1 VWIGLD
7 RGDGAPRPRETLAG
21 HAHNPPLTHK
31 HTPKSSLMKSAVEHY
46 THELAGVRTGRANPG
61 LIENLQVAVEGG
73 GGGGGSGGGG
83 SGSHHSHHPHGHVP
97 LRALGTVTVRD
108 PQTLAVSV
116 FDPSMAGA
124 VARAI
129 QNSPLGLAAAP
140 AGSGDGGGGNSC
152 GGGGEVL
159 VRLPRMTREVVERMV
174 KLVHAEGEEALVS
187 IRRARQR
194 ALEAAKRAYGSAGS
208 GGSSKSGKSSE
219 QQRAE
224 KAVQTLV
231 DKYTAEVERMKKLKD
246 KELRQQRD

>member
-1 VWIGLD
+1 ME
-7 RGDGAPRPRETLAG
+7 RNG
-21 HAHNPPLTHK
+21 HAETQRTRRPPAHAAPPP
-31 HTPKSSLMKSAVEHY
+31 TPKTHHPFSLMKSAIEHY

-61 LIENLQVAVEGG
+61 LIENLQVPVEGGG
-73 GGGGGSGGGG
+73 GGGGGSGGG
-83 SGSHHSHHPHGHVP
+83 SGSHHQHHPHGHVP

-129 QNSPLGLAAAP
+129 QNSPLGLAASP
-140 AGSGDGGGGNSC
+140 AGGGDGGSGKAQSA
-152 GGGGEVL
+152 GEVL

-194 ALEAAKRAYGSAGS
+194 AFDAAKRAYGGGS
-208 GGSSKSGKSSE
+208 GGKSGKSSE

-224 KAVQTLV
+224 KAVQALV
-231 DKYTAEVERMKKLKD
+231 DKYAGEVERMKRLKD
-246 KELRQQRD
+246 KELRDHRD